1 MNSNGLQFDPTGPR
15 VPAAPVRN
23 DHCSVREPA
32 DSKAFQDGWARLGT
46 TEDFCMLIER
56 FGVTDFEALQ
66 LAGEIWAARVTPE
79 AFVARLRLLAELE
92 FPCTLS
98 FGRGD
103 SMNTHRVVIDQV
115 QCRNGCLHLLGDEL
129 CFILR
134 KDCMDTA
141 WVVTRPCADGVLI
154 SLELYDKEHELV
166 VRLSGQP
173 EQRTAAVWQDII
185 GTLPIMA
192 RNLWPESD

>member
-1 MNSNGLQFDPTGPR
+1 MNSNGLQLDSTE
-15 VPAAPVRN
+15 PAAPVRN
-23 DHCSVREPA
+23 VHCSIQEAV
-32 DSKAFQDGWARLGT
+32 DSKAFQDGWLRLRT
-46 TEDFCMLIER
+46 TEDFHKLIER
-56 FGVTDFEALQ
+56 FGVTDFEALR

-92 FPCTLS
+92 LPCTLAL
-98 FGRGD
+98 GYGD
-103 SMNTHRVVIDQV
+103 AMNAHRVVIEQV

-141 WVVTRPCADGVLI
+141 WVVTRPSADGVLI

-192 RNLWPESD
+192 CTLWSKSD

>member
-1 MNSNGLQFDPTGPR
+1 MNSNGLQLDSTGP
-15 VPAAPVRN
+15 AASVHN
-23 DHCSVREPA
+23 GCCSMPEPT
-32 DSKAFQDGWARLGT
+32 DSKAFQDGWARLRT
-46 TEDFCMLIER
+46 TEDFCLLIER
-56 FGVTDFEALQ
+56 FGVTDFEALR
-66 LAGEIWAARVTPE
+66 LAGEIWAARVTLE

-92 FPCTLS
+92 LPCTLAL
-98 FGRGD
+98 GHDD
-103 SMNTHRVVIDQV
+103 SMNAHRVVIEQV
-115 QCRNGCLHLLGDEL
+115 QCRNGCLHLLGDAL

-166 VRLSGQP
+166 VRLSGRP

-192 RNLWPESD
+192 RNLWHESD